1 MMIVA
6 GVTNNET
13 GSYLLQAYLNH
24 LYTYPTVATPGM
36 VQLAEYL
43 LRSLN
48 QALLAAWFMR
58 PCTNILLLSTFHPTK
73 VICLFLYTIT
83 YRVSVGIVRQEEL

>member
-1 MMIVA
+1 MMIIA

-24 LYTYPTVATPGM
+24 LHTYPIVAISRM
-36 VQLAEYL
+36 FWLVEYL

-48 QALLAAWFMR
+48 HAGSAGCMVHEAMYKY
-58 PCTNILLLSTFHPTK
+58 THTFYFSSYQSS
-73 VICLFLYTIT
+73 I
-83 YRVSVGIVRQEEL
+83 YRVSVGIVRQETVSN